1 MSFMKKLQAAAA
13 AAVAGEKVAEV
24 SDNLVQL
31 EKPMTEGRKK
41 SLEKCMDSTMV
52 TAMREVQHGGYWK
65 TGPDVEQIEEELHK
79 IFADVLR
86 GLRRLSDY
94 RAEVER
100 WKRAGTTI
108 H

>member
-13 AAVAGEKVAEV
+13 AAVAGEV
-24 SDNLVQL
+24 SENDNVVRF

-41 SLEKCMDSTMV
+41 SLEKCMDATMV

-65 TGPDVEQIEEELHK
+65 TGPYVEQIEEELHK
-79 IFADVLR
+79 IFVDVLR

-100 WKRAGTTI
+100 WKAAGTII